1 MAYQSRFF
9 ATDDILITT
18 LVRILDHD
26 TCKTILSE
34 TADDK
39 VKDCI
44 DEGNSTAQLLND
56 AWEAK
61 HETEPGEPIWMWYS
75 IVYYKMEEIVKKQRS
90 TALSPIARPFVP
102 ASTIPSPSPAGK
114 NKDKVRIEP
123 AAVPERNGEEKDLVM
138 QGFTKRCES
147 GNVRVSKSED
157 N

>member
-9 ATDDILITT
+9 ATDHILIAT
-18 LVRILDHD
+18 LTCILDHD
-26 TCKTILSE
+26 TCKAILSE

-39 VKDCI
+39 IQDCI
-44 DEGNSTAQLLND
+44 DEGNSTTQLLND

-61 HETEPGEPIWMWYS
+61 HETEPDEPIWMWYS
-75 IVYYKMEEIVKKQRS
+75 IVYYKIEEIVKKQRP

-114 NKDKVRIEP
+114 SNEKVKIES
-123 AAVPERNGEEKDLVM
+123 AAVPERNGEEEDLVM
-138 QGFTKRCES
+138 QNFMKRCES